1 MLFLTNT
8 LPRKLIISVPM
19 SENLIINTTQNVRLN
34 FELASLGD
42 RLLAGIIDILILWG
56 VVIVFR
62 LQLPNST
69 PAMVIMLS
77 IIVLY
82 HPLFEIFN
90 NGQSIGKLVMKT
102 RVIRL
107 DGTEPTVGDYALR
120 WLLGLFEVL
129 ISQGSVAMISFLFG
143 EKSQRLGD
151 MAAGTT
157 VAKLKPRV
165 TLEQTLFEN
174 TDDNYVPHYQQAG
187 ELSTIDIETLKE
199 VMEAVKKTYTV
210 STITLIEKA
219 RSTVEAKLGIKAAE
233 KDTLSFLE
241 RIIKDYNFISSKD

>member
-1 MLFLTNT
+1 
-8 LPRKLIISVPM
+8 M

-56 VVIVFR
+56 VVLGFR
-62 LQLPNST
+62 LGLPQT
-69 PAMVIMLS
+69 IPVQVTMYAL
-77 IIVLY
+77 IILY
-82 HPLFEIFN
+82 HPLFELFN
-90 NGQSIGKLVMKT
+90 NGRSIGKLVMKT

-165 TLEQTLFEN
+165 TLEQTLFEE
-174 TDDNYVPHYQQAG
+174 TDENYQPQYPQAG
-187 ELSTIDIETLKE
+187 ELSSADIETLKE
-199 VMEAVKKTYTV
+199 VITAINKTYTV
-210 STITLIEKA
+210 STITLIEKTRA
-219 RSTVEAKLGIKAAE
+219 TIEAKLGIKAIE
-233 KDTLSFLE
+233 KDTLSFIS
-241 RIIKDYNFISSKD
+241 RIVKDYNFISSKD

>member
-1 MLFLTNT
+1 
-8 LPRKLIISVPM
+8 M

-42 RLLAGIIDILILWG
+42 RILAGVIDILILWG
-56 VVIVFR
+56 AVLGFR
-62 LQLPNST
+62 LGLPQT
-69 PAMVIMLS
+69 IPVQVTMYALVI
-77 IIVLY
+77 LY
-82 HPLFEIFN
+82 HPLFELFN
-90 NGQSIGKLVMKT
+90 NGRSIGKMVMKT

-107 DGTEPTVGDYALR
+107 DGTEPTIGDYSLR
-120 WLLGLFEVL
+120 WLLGLVEVL
-129 ISQGSVAMISFLFG
+129 ISQGSIAMISFLFG

-165 TLEQTLFEN
+165 TLEQTLFED
-174 TDDNYVPHYQQAG
+174 TDDNYVPHYPQAG
-187 ELSTIDIETLKE
+187 ELSPIDIETLKE
-199 VMEAVKKTYTV
+199 VVEAIKKTYTV

-219 RSTVEAKLGIKAAE
+219 RSTVEAKLGIKAVE
-233 KDTLSFLE
+233 KDTLSFIS

>member
-1 MLFLTNT
+1 
-8 LPRKLIISVPM
+8 M

-42 RLLAGIIDILILWG
+42 RILAGVIDILILWG
-56 VVIVFR
+56 AVLGFR
-62 LQLPNST
+62 LGLPQT
-69 PAMVIMLS
+69 IPVQVTMYALVI
-77 IIVLY
+77 LY
-82 HPLFEIFN
+82 HPLFELFN
-90 NGQSIGKLVMKT
+90 NGRSIGKMVMKT

-107 DGTEPTVGDYALR
+107 DGTEPTIGDYSLR
-120 WLLGLFEVL
+120 WLLGLIEVL
-129 ISQGSVAMISFLFG
+129 ISQGSIAMISFLFG

-165 TLEQTLFEN
+165 TLEQTLFED
-174 TDDNYVPHYQQAG
+174 TDDNYVPHYPQAG
-187 ELSTIDIETLKE
+187 ELSPIDIETLKE
-199 VMEAVKKTYTV
+199 VVEAIKKTYTV

-219 RSTVEAKLGIKAAE
+219 RSTVEAKLGIKAVE
-233 KDTLSFLE
+233 KDTLSFIS

>member
-1 MLFLTNT
+1 
-8 LPRKLIISVPM
+8 M

-42 RLLAGIIDILILWG
+42 RILAGVIDILILWG
-56 VVIVFR
+56 VAIFFR
-62 LQLPNST
+62 LGVPQTIPVQV
-69 PAMVIMLS
+69 AMYA
-77 IIVLY
+77 IIILY

-90 NGQSIGKLVMKT
+90 NGRSIGKLVMKT

-107 DGTEPTVGDYALR
+107 DGTEPTIGDYSLR
-120 WLLGLFEVL
+120 WLLGLVEVL
-129 ISQGSVAMISFLFG
+129 ISQGSIAMISFLFG

-165 TLEQTLFEN
+165 TLEQTLFED
-174 TDDNYVPHYQQAG
+174 TDDNYVPHYPQAG
-187 ELSTIDIETLKE
+187 ELSPIDIETLKE
-199 VMEAVKKTYTV
+199 VVEAIKKTYTV

-219 RSTVEAKLGIKAAE
+219 RSTVEAKLGIKAVE
-233 KDTLSFLE
+233 KDTLSFIS

>member
-1 MLFLTNT
+1 
-8 LPRKLIISVPM
+8 M

-56 VVIVFR
+56 VFFVFKWK
-62 LQLPNST
+62 LPNT
-69 PAMVIMLS
+69 IPLQVTMYI

-82 HPLFEIFN
+82 HPLFEMFN
-90 NGQSIGKLVMKT
+90 NGRSIGKLVMKT

-107 DGTEPTVGDYALR
+107 DGTEPTIGDYALR
-120 WLLGLFEVL
+120 WLLGIFEVL

-165 TLEQTLFEN
+165 TLEQTLFED
-174 TDDNYVPHYQQAG
+174 TDENYVPHYPQAG
-187 ELSTIDIETLKE
+187 ELSTVDIETLKE
-199 VMEAVKKTYTV
+199 VMEAINKTYTV

-219 RSTVEAKLGIKAAE
+219 RSTVEAKLGIKAVE
-233 KDTLSFLE
+233 KDTLSFIA
-241 RIIKDYNFISSKD
+241 RIVKDYNYISSKD

>member
-1 MLFLTNT
+1 
-8 LPRKLIISVPM
+8 M

-42 RLLAGIIDILILWG
+42 RILAGVIDILILWG
-56 VVIVFR
+56 AVLGFR
-62 LQLPNST
+62 LGLPQT
-69 PAMVIMLS
+69 IPIQITMYALVI
-77 IIVLY
+77 LY
-82 HPLFEIFN
+82 HPLFELFN
-90 NGQSIGKLVMKT
+90 NGRSIGKMVMKT

-107 DGTEPTVGDYALR
+107 DGTEPTIGDYSLR
-120 WLLGLFEVL
+120 WLLGLVEVL
-129 ISQGSVAMISFLFG
+129 ISQGSIAMISFLFG

-165 TLEQTLFEN
+165 TLEQTLFED
-174 TDDNYVPHYQQAG
+174 TDDNYVPHYPQAG
-187 ELSTIDIETLKE
+187 ELSPIDIETLKE
-199 VMEAVKKTYTV
+199 VVEAIKKTYTV

-219 RSTVEAKLGIKAAE
+219 RSTVEAKLGIKAVE
-233 KDTLSFLE
+233 KDTLSFIS